1 MYGAAKTHR
10 TRTIA
15 CHCARTKIVA
25 TLGPASSSPERIAEL
40 INAGM
45 NVARLN
51 FSHGSADEHRQRAR
65 LVREI
70 AAENGQH
77 VALLGDLQG
86 PKIRIGRFA
95 DGPISL
101 EVGDHFRLSTSH
113 GLEDGNHDI
122 VGLDY
127 PDLVKDCRAG
137 DELLLDD
144 GRVVLQ
150 VESVGRDEVRCRVH
164 HRRPAVQQQG
174 HQPPRWRLSALLLLT
189 DKDRADI
196 NLAAELQMEY
206 VAVSFPRDAAD
217 MELARKLLRDAES
230 DAWLVAKIERAEAV
244 ADDEALD
251 GLIQASDAVM
261 VARGDLG
268 VEIGD
273 AELVGIQKHIIS
285 RARKQN
291 KVVITA
297 TQMMESM
304 ITSPMPTRAEVSDVA
319 NAALDYTDAVMLS
332 AESAAG
338 DYPVEAVRAMSRVCI
353 GAEKQPV
360 SKKSGHRLYQTFE
373 RCDETVA
380 LAAMY
385 AGNHFPGVTAIITL
399 TESGY
404 TPLIMSRIRSHL
416 PIFALSPNAQTLGRV
431 SLMRG
436 VQAIPFNPAELPS
449 SEINQQAVNRL
460 LAAGHVQPGD
470 WVILTKGDVY
480 NSRGGTN
487 SMKLLHVG
495 EELV

>member
-1 MYGAAKTHR
+1 MTLR
-10 TRTIA
+10 
-15 CHCARTKIVA
+15 RTKIVA
-25 TLGPASSSPERIAEL
+25 TLGPATSSPERIAAL
-40 INAGM
+40 IDAGM

-51 FSHGSADEHRQRAR
+51 FSHGTADEHRERAR

-70 AAENGQH
+70 ARDKGTH

-86 PKIRIGRFA
+86 PKIRIARFL
-95 DGPISL
+95 DGKIQL

-113 GLEDGNHDI
+113 PLDDGNADV
-122 VGLDY
+122 VGIDY
-127 PDLVKDCRAG
+127 PELVNDCRAG

-144 GRVVLQ
+144 GRVVLR
-150 VESVGRDEVRCRVH
+150 VDSVGKDEVRCTVTAGGPLSNH
-164 HRRPAVQQQG
+164 KGINRRG
-174 HQPPRWRLSALLLLT
+174 GGLSAAALT
-189 DKDRADI
+189 DKDRFDI
-196 NLAAELQMEY
+196 TVAAELQMEY

-217 MELARKLLRDAES
+217 MHLARKLLKDSAS
-230 DAWLVAKIERAEAV
+230 QAWLVAKIERAEAV
-244 ADDEALD
+244 ADQATLD
-251 GLIQASDAVM
+251 GLILASDAVM

-273 AELVGIQKHIIS
+273 AELVGIQKLIIS

-304 ITSPMPTRAEVSDVA
+304 ISSPLPTRAEVSDVA

-332 AESAAG
+332 AETAAG
-338 DYPVEAVRAMSRVCI
+338 SFPVEAVQAMDRVCR
-353 GAEKQPV
+353 GAEKHPTSQN
-360 SKKSGHRLYQTFE
+360 SGHRMGQAFE
-373 RCDETVA
+373 RCDESIA

-385 AGNHFPGVTAIITL
+385 TGNHFPGVTAIISL

-416 PIFALSPNAQTLGRV
+416 PIFALSPNAATLGRV
-431 SLMRG
+431 SMFRG
-436 VQAIPFNPAELPS
+436 VQGIQFNPVEITS
-449 SEINQQAVNRL
+449 SDVNQAAVNTL
-460 LAAGHVQPGD
+460 LERGHVKAGD

-495 EELV
+495 EQLV

>member
-1 MYGAAKTHR
+1 MPV
-10 TRTIA
+10 A
-15 CHCARTKIVA
+15 CR
-25 TLGPASSSPERIAEL
+25 
-40 INAGM
+40 
-45 NVARLN
+45 
-51 FSHGSADEHRQRAR
+51 
-65 LVREI
+65 
-70 AAENGQH
+70 
-77 VALLGDLQG
+77 
-86 PKIRIGRFA
+86 
-95 DGPISL
+95 
-101 EVGDHFRLSTSH
+101 
-113 GLEDGNHDI
+113 
-122 VGLDY
+122 
-127 PDLVKDCRAG
+127 
-137 DELLLDD
+137 
-144 GRVVLQ
+144 
-150 VESVGRDEVRCRVH
+150 
-164 HRRPAVQQQG
+164 
-174 HQPPRWRLSALLLLT
+174 
-189 DKDRADI
+189 
-196 NLAAELQMEY
+196 
-206 VAVSFPRDAAD
+206 
-217 MELARKLLRDAES
+217 
-230 DAWLVAKIERAEAV
+230 
-244 ADDEALD
+244 
-251 GLIQASDAVM
+251 
-261 VARGDLG
+261 
-268 VEIGD
+268 
-273 AELVGIQKHIIS
+273 
-285 RARKQN
+285 
-291 KVVITA
+291 
-297 TQMMESM
+297 
-304 ITSPMPTRAEVSDVA
+304 PMPTRAEVSDVA